1 MDAGLHGYQPSRND
15 ANEILVI
22 HQSDDLF
29 QSNIVI
35 SVQDDHILYSRVK
48 LALSTDSKKSLLRTH
63 HRLLDVFSKQ
73 KMEETLK
80 KVL

>member
-15 ANEILVI
+15 ANEIIVI
-22 HQSDDLF
+22 HQSEDLF

-35 SVQDDHILYSRVK
+35 SVQDDHSLYSRVK
-48 LALSTDSKKSLLRTH
+48 LALSTDSKKSILRTH
-63 HRLLDVFSKQ
+63 HRLLDVSKQ
-73 KMEETLK
+73 KMEEALK